1 MTVYTVSEFNVSD
14 RENNFNSENIFN
26 PFCVVKSKEHDLS
39 DKFLKKPPMFENDC
53 NIKEEN
59 V

>member
-1 MTVYTVSEFNVSD
+1 MTVYTVSEFNVSEL
-14 RENNFNSENIFN
+14 ENNYNSENIFN
-26 PFCVVKSKEHDLS
+26 QFCVVKSKEHDIS
-39 DKFLKKPPMFENDC
+39 DKFLEKPPMFENDC